1 MKTTITEPTVLLEAV
16 ALLYPNTTRAKIRK
30 MLTEGRVLV
39 DETVQHKA
47 KHPLE
52 PGQTIEVTDR
62 AKGKEA
68 APPPAPTKKL
78 HKLNILYED
87 DAILVVNKP
96 AGLLSVATNKL
107 EPDTLHA
114 RCVNYLRLEDER
126 AWIHIVHRLDRE
138 TSGVMVFARHERY
151 KTYLQSQFAQREVHR
166 TYHALVEGRPEHQQG
181 TERAWLVEDRNLR
194 VKKVKA
200 SFQGAKEAITH
211 WTVEDADEEVAL
223 IHITIETGRR
233 HQIRMAMKALDCPVV
248 GDSLHGAETN
258 PLSRIALHATALEF
272 LHPES
277 DDPVRFEAR
286 IPFMPSR

>member
-1 MKTTITEPTVLLEAV
+1 MKTTITEPTVLLETV

-39 DETVQHKA
+39 DGTVQHKA

-286 IPFMPSR
+286 IPFMSSR

>member
-1 MKTTITEPTVLLEAV
+1 METTVTDATTLLEAV
-16 ALLYPNTTRAKIRK
+16 AALYSETTRAKIRR

-39 DETVQHKA
+39 DGEVQHKA

-52 PGQTIEVTDR
+52 VGQTVAVTDR

-68 APPPAPTKKL
+68 APPPVSTKKQHRL
-78 HKLNILYED
+78 TILYED
-87 DAILVVNKP
+87 KAILVVNKP

-107 EPDTLHA
+107 EIDTLHA
-114 RCVNYLRLEDER
+114 RCLNYVRLEDER

-151 KTYLQSQFAQREVHR
+151 KSHLQDQFAQREVHR
-166 TYHALVEGRPEHQQG
+166 TYHALVEGRPELNHG

-194 VKKVKA
+194 VKKVKR

-248 GDSLHGAETN
+248 GDKLHGSETN

-272 LHPES
+272 LHPEN
-277 DDPVRFEAR
+277 DDPVRFEAE
-286 IPFMPSR
+286 IPFMPN

>member
-126 AWIHIVHRLDRE
+126 AWIHIGHRLDRE

>member
-1 MKTTITEPTVLLEAV
+1 MKTTVTTPAILLEV
-16 ALLYPNTTRAKIRK
+16 VSELFPETTRAKIRK

-39 DETVQHKA
+39 EGEVEHKA
-47 KHPLE
+47 KHTVE
-52 PGQTIEVTDR
+52 AGQTVEVTGR
-62 AKGKEA
+62 AKAKEA
-68 APPPAPTKKL
+68 APPPQSNKKP
-78 HKLNILYED
+78 HKLKILYED
-87 DAILVVNKP
+87 EAILVVNKP

-107 EPDTLHA
+107 EDDTLHA
-114 RCVNYLRLEDER
+114 RCVNYVRLGNEK

-166 TYHALVEGRPEHQQG
+166 TYHALVEGRPEENHG

-248 GDSLHGAETN
+248 GDKLHGAETN
-258 PLSRIALHATALEF
+258 PINRIALHATALEF
-272 LHPES
+272 LHPEN
-277 DDPVRFEAR
+277 DDPVRFEAE
-286 IPFMPSR
+286 IPFMPNR